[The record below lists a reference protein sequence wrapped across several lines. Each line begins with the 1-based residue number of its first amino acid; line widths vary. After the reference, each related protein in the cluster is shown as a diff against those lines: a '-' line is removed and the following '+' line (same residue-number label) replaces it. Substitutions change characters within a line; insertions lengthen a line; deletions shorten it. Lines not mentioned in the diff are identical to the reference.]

1 MARKSTSHWSFQ
13 ASRIAFSIAGQMVR
27 TITNVMRPII
37 TDVVRKATD
46 VVRTIANN
54 IEYPTVAV
62 PVADVWDVAVAVA
75 EVLYVRG
82 RGGKYVP
89 GSTLDGELF
98 RRVMKG
104 KRPTYQLV

>member
-13 ASRIAFSIAGQMVR
+13 ASRTLFSIAGRIAR

-37 TDVVRKATD
+37 AKA
-46 VVRTIANN
+46 INA
-54 IEYPTVAV
+54 IEYPTIAI

-98 RRVMKG
+98 RRVMHG
-104 KRPTYQLV
+104 KRVRYQPI